1 MFTFILTAG
10 PLQLLEVFA
19 IKVFSSNAYIT
30 LAYSSI
36 VHALYIE
43 ILSTWKI
50 KRAIILSCNTIAYLR
65 KFHRTAAQNL
75 QVPARVCDVE
85 SGAVCS
91 KNSTFGY
98 LDGTAWTLRLRS
110 LTSIM
115 APDNAPFVVQP
126 RPQGLL
132 AFQYG
137 GGRREDPGTQRT
149 KTIADWCIPL
159 RVHTCAL
166 IGSFLPKQRWLPFE
180 GFVEA

>member
-10 PLQLLEVFA
+10 PLQFLEVFA

-36 VHALYIE
+36 VHALYTE
-43 ILSTWKI
+43 ILSPWKI
-50 KRAIILSCNTIAYLR
+50 KGAIILSCNTIAYLR
-65 KFHRTAAQNL
+65 KFHRRAAQNL

-110 LTSIM
+110 HTSIM
-115 APDNAPFVVQP
+115 APHNAPFIVIRHWPNSYQRRVI
-126 RPQGLL
+126 RLNGLSV
-132 AFQYG
+132 
-137 GGRREDPGTQRT
+137 RRIIRHYNSSLYY
-149 KTIADWCIPL
+149 KFIIAKRAHRL
-159 RVHTCAL
+159 KRAKRFT
-166 IGSFLPKQRWLPFE
+166 
-180 GFVEA
+180 

>member
-36 VHALYIE
+36 VHVLYIE

-50 KRAIILSCNTIAYLR
+50 KRAIILSCKTIAYLR
-65 KFHRTAAQNL
+65 KFHSRAAQNL

-85 SGAVCS
+85 GGAVCS

-110 LTSIM
+110 HTSIM
-115 APDNAPFVVQP
+115 APDNAPFVVIRHWPNLYQ
-126 RPQGLL
+126 RRVIRLDGLSV
-132 AFQYG
+132 
-137 GGRREDPGTQRT
+137 RRIIRHYNSSLYC
-149 KTIADWCIPL
+149 KFIIAKRAHRL
-159 RVHTCAL
+159 KHAK
-166 IGSFLPKQRWLPFE
+166 SFT
-180 GFVEA
+180 